1 MSEQTLQFTLRQCW
15 HEVTRPKALVAT
27 LVIGFVI
34 GLSGPFGTFETM
46 QPAFRVFYWLLVA
59 LCTFC
64 VGWMNALLIA
74 VYSPLHKLGMF
85 QSFAIAGLIGG
96 IPIFLTVQLI
106 ALLLGIGSSSSW
118 SELGIL
124 LIYCTAIN
132 VCICVMIAWFSSGD
146 EQAEDKA
153 AAVGTAPPAL
163 LKRLPIG
170 SRGQLSHL
178 SMQDHYVE
186 VFTDKGSALVL
197 MRLADAIAET
207 RPLAGVQIHRSH
219 WVALEGVA
227 STRRA
232 RDRHIV
238 VMKNG
243 DELPISRS
251 ALARAR
257 DAGLLPGT

>member
-1 MSEQTLQFTLRQCW
+1 MSEPTLQFTLRQWW

-27 LVIGFVI
+27 LVIGFVV

-46 QPAFRVFYWLLVA
+46 QPGFRVFYWLLVA
-59 LCTFC
+59 FGTFC
-64 VGWMNALLIA
+64 VGWLNALFIA
-74 VYSPLHKLGMF
+74 VYSPLHKLGVF

-96 IPIFLTVQLI
+96 VPIFLTVQLI
-106 ALLLGIGSSSSW
+106 ALLLGIGSSNSW

-124 LIYCTAIN
+124 LGYCTVIN
-132 VCICVMIAWFSSGD
+132 VCICVLVAWFSSGD
-146 EQAEDKA
+146 GQEEDLAGA
-153 AAVGTAPPAL
+153 AANTPPAL
-163 LKRLPIG
+163 LKRLPIA

-197 MRLADAIAET
+197 MRLADAILET
-207 RPLAGVQIHRSH
+207 RPLSGVRIHRSH
-219 WVALEGVA
+219 WVAFESVA
-227 STRRA
+227 STRRE

-257 DAGLLPGT
+257 DAGLLPTS